1 MTMAEIFVTAYLL
14 LGGIAAILIWTVLMA
29 SKRRDRKEEKN
40 VGYGSMEYR
49 PIFRERNTKPSR
61 SNP

>member
-14 LGGIAAILIWTVLMA
+14 LGAIAASLIWTVLMV
-29 SKRRDRKEEKN
+29 SKRRDRRAERN
-40 VGYGSMEYR
+40 ANFGSMEYS
-49 PIFRERNTKPSR
+49 PLFRERNTKPSR